1 MTSPAPPD
9 TPPEPE
15 AAADAAGPDAAG
27 LDATGLDATGPVAAR
42 RRLATDFA
50 PRAAA
55 GIAGQVATSRRGFVR
70 FMKIVLPLGAV
81 ALVGLIAA
89 WPQLAKRDGGFGLSF
104 SSVNT
109 DELAL
114 VMNNPRFRGSDNQ
127 GQPFVVTA
135 ERATQDPEDA
145 KQVTLDRITADIT
158 LNDGAWLSL
167 AANSGLFNSDMQLLT
182 LHGDIA
188 VYSDRGYEFHGIN
201 AEVDLTTGVIASDDK
216 VWGHA
221 AFGSIQANG
230 MRVYDRGKAIV
241 FINGVKTTLHP
252 RGAAG

>member
-1 MTSPAPPD
+1 MTSAAPPPPPDQPD
-9 TPPEPE
+9 TAPPQGDAQPGRLGSSRL
-15 AAADAAGPDAAG
+15 AADF
-27 LDATGLDATGPVAAR
+27 V
-42 RRLATDFA
+42 
-50 PRAAA
+50 PRAAQ
-55 GIAGQVATSRRGFVR
+55 GGAGQLGSRRGFVR
-70 FMKIVLPLGAV
+70 FMKFVLPVGAV

-89 WPQLAKRDGGFGLSF
+89 WPQISKRDGRFGLTF

-109 DELAL
+109 EEMAL
-114 VMNNPRFRGSDNQ
+114 VMNNPRYRGSDNQ

-135 ERATQDPEDA
+135 DRATQDPDDA
-145 KQVTLDRITADIT
+145 KQVTLDRVSADIT
-158 LNDGAWLSL
+158 LNNGAWVSLS
-167 AANSGLFNSDMQLLT
+167 ANTGLFNNNTQTLT
-182 LHGDIA
+182 LHGDIN

-221 AFGSIQANG
+221 ALGSIRANG

-241 FINGVKTTLHP
+241 FINGVKTTLYP